1 MGNRSYPYEITW
13 CWKEDGN
20 RPDGIQEVSEVTST
34 TVGRA
39 INKLARELHDELGS
53 EEEPIKPSSILVI
66 DVRSHKLTN
75 AIIDAKKKTSE
86 ENAQENGSGS

>member
-1 MGNRSYPYEITW
+1 MANRSYPYEITW

-34 TVGRA
+34 TVTRA
-39 INKLARELHDELGS
+39 VSKLARELHDELGT
-53 EEEPIKPSSILVI
+53 EEQPIKASSILVI

-75 AIIDAKKKTSE
+75 AIIETKKKMAE
-86 ENAQENGSGS
+86 EYGENGSGN

>member
-20 RPDGIQEVSEVTST
+20 RPDAIVEVTEVTAT

-39 INKLARELHDELGS
+39 ISKLVREMNFDDAGKPLEKDHKDY
-53 EEEPIKPSSILVI
+53 IKAADLLVI

-75 AIIDAKKKTSE
+75 AIIAAKKVMAGMPE
-86 ENAQENGSGS
+86 D